1 MEDFRDRLVVI
12 VAGYPEPMKNFIHS
26 NPGLDSRFAKK
37 ILFPDYSNDE
47 LGKILI
53 KMAANEMFI
62 IPQNVLDKV
71 TLFIEHE
78 KDRDNNFGNART
90 VRNLFEDMKI
100 NLVNR
105 VMKDNSSIKSD
116 NLTKE
121 ILSTFLPDDVPNI
134 DSLRAS
140 KNSLVPLV
148 NNQIQERSNFASL
161 KNNGLYEMKILQKL
175 VTHLLSSE

>member
-1 MEDFRDRLVVI
+1 
-12 VAGYPEPMKNFIHS
+12 
-26 NPGLDSRFAKK
+26 
-37 ILFPDYSNDE
+37 
-47 LGKILI
+47 
-53 KMAANEMFI
+53 
-62 IPQNVLDKV
+62 
-71 TLFIEHE
+71 
-78 KDRDNNFGNART
+78 
-90 VRNLFEDMKI
+90 
-100 NLVNR
+100 
-105 VMKDNSSIKSD
+105 MKDNSSIKSD